1 MDLHDMRREYLMG
14 ELRRADLKADP
25 HEQFALWMQQAFEME
40 VVDPPAMVI
49 ATVDASGVPSQRIVL
64 LKHFDS
70 AGYVFYTSYGS
81 HKGRD
86 LDANPTLR
94 TMYQKARDNSIP
106 LDTIERAVK
115 RGTGD
120 LEGVVYD
127 QITYGGYGPNGVA
140 VLMEVLTDNRNRA
153 ASDVRNALTKNGGSA
168 AEPGAVSWQFDR
180 KGVIICPKS
189 VTEDELMEVAL
200 EAGAEDITD
209 EGEVWQVLTEATDLP
224 DVRQALDD
232 AGIAVDN
239 SEVTMLPQ
247 NTIPIDEPDKAKA
260 ILRII
265 DALEELDDVQN
276 VYANFDMS
284 AELYESAAG

>member
-1 MDLHDMRREYLMG
+1 MSGHSKWATIKHKKAATDAKRAKVFAKLIRQVEVAAREG
-14 ELRRADLKADP
+14 
-25 HEQFALWMQQAFEME
+25 
-40 VVDPPAMVI
+40 
-49 ATVDASGVPSQRIVL
+49 G
-64 LKHFDS
+64 
-70 AGYVFYTSYGS
+70 G
-81 HKGRD
+81 D

-120 LEGVVYD
+120 LDGVVYD
-127 QITYGGYGPNGVA
+127 QITYEGYGPNGVA

-153 ASDVRNALTKNGGSA
+153 AADVRSALTKNGGSA

-224 DVRQALDD
+224 AVRQALDD

-247 NTIPIDEPDKAKA
+247 NTIPITEADKAKA